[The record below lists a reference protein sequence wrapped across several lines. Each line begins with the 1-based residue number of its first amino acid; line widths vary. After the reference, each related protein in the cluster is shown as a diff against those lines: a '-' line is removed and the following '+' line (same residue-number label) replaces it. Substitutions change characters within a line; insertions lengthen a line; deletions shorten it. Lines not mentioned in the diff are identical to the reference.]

1 MKIKFLLFSL
11 FLLTLIFTRVNSQI
25 ISSDEIEIDYNNP
38 KEYEIG
44 GITIDG
50 SDYLDKN
57 VLIQSTDLIIGE
69 EISVPGGKISKAV
82 KNLWDLNLFSDVTIY
97 VTKII
102 GKKIFLNIQL
112 EERPRLSKFQISGI
126 RKGLADDVREKIKLI
141 RGKIVT
147 ENLVVNTKNRISEFF
162 IDKGYLDA
170 EISITQKPDTT
181 AQNQVILFIAI
192 KKNKKVRIKK
202 INFWGNSLISNRKLK
217 RYMKETKEYKWW
229 NVFKQSKYLEENFE
243 KDKEKILEKYNA
255 KGFRDAKLIS
265 DKIYKVEKGYINLDI
280 KLEEGPKYYFGN
292 IIWVGNTKY
301 SSVQLN
307 AILGIKKGDVFNQ
320 SLLDQRLNMSQDSRD
335 VSSLYMDDGYL
346 FFQVNPVEVR
356 AENDTIDIE
365 MRVYEGKQARI
376 NKVNVIGNTKTNDR
390 VVMREIRTKPGQ
402 LFNRSD
408 IIRTQ
413 RELAQLRYFDEQKL
427 GVSPKPNPAEGTVDI
442 DYTVEEKPSDQ
453 VELSAGWGNRSL
465 VGTLGLSFNNFSAK
479 RMFHKDAWKP
489 LPAGDG
495 QALSIR
501 AQSTGLAFQ
510 NYSLSF
516 VEPWL
521 GGKKPNSFSISVYH
535 TRQNPLQLRKSD
547 PNRQLLTVTGV
558 SIGLGKRLKV
568 PDDFFQLYQEI
579 SLQQYFLKQFT
590 AGISFPVSD
599 GTFRNLSYKINLSRS
614 SVDAPIYPRSGSTV
628 STTLQIT
635 PPYSLFR
642 KDASIDEQRGYYN
655 TKRDSPI
662 MVEYYKWKFSSTFF
676 TELANKLVLNL
687 RVGAGILGAY
697 NKNIGY
703 APFERFWLGGSGLTG
718 FALDGREII
727 ALRGFANAGD
737 ATEGISGGVAVAKY
751 VMELRYPISLNP
763 SATIFALAFAE
774 AGNAWN
780 STPKFNPFNVARC
793 AGAGVRVFLPMFG
806 LLGLDYG
813 WGFDNPWNK
822 PGNAIGKGHFQFTI
836 GANIGDL

>member
-1 MKIKFLLFSL
+1 MKIKFLLFSVLL
-11 FLLTLIFTRVNSQI
+11 FTLLSTRANSQI

-147 ENLVVNTKNRISEFF
+147 ENLVVNTKNRVSEFF

-181 AQNQVILFIAI
+181 AQNQVILFINI

-265 DKIYKVEKGYINLDI
+265 DTIYKVEKGYINLDI
-280 KLEEGPKYYFGN
+280 KLEEGPKYYFGD

-335 VSSLYMDDGYL
+335 VSS
-346 FFQVNPVEVR
+346 
-356 AENDTIDIE
+356 
-365 MRVYEGKQARI
+365 
-376 NKVNVIGNTKTNDR
+376 
-390 VVMREIRTKPGQ
+390 
-402 LFNRSD
+402 
-408 IIRTQ
+408 
-413 RELAQLRYFDEQKL
+413 
-427 GVSPKPNPAEGTVDI
+427 
-442 DYTVEEKPSDQ
+442 
-453 VELSAGWGNRSL
+453 
-465 VGTLGLSFNNFSAK
+465 
-479 RMFHKDAWKP
+479 
-489 LPAGDG
+489 
-495 QALSIR
+495 
-501 AQSTGLAFQ
+501 
-510 NYSLSF
+510 
-516 VEPWL
+516 
-521 GGKKPNSFSISVYH
+521 
-535 TRQNPLQLRKSD
+535 
-547 PNRQLLTVTGV
+547 
-558 SIGLGKRLKV
+558 
-568 PDDFFQLYQEI
+568 
-579 SLQQYFLKQFT
+579 
-590 AGISFPVSD
+590 
-599 GTFRNLSYKINLSRS
+599 
-614 SVDAPIYPRSGSTV
+614 
-628 STTLQIT
+628 
-635 PPYSLFR
+635 
-642 KDASIDEQRGYYN
+642 
-655 TKRDSPI
+655 
-662 MVEYYKWKFSSTFF
+662 
-676 TELANKLVLNL
+676 
-687 RVGAGILGAY
+687 
-697 NKNIGY
+697 
-703 APFERFWLGGSGLTG
+703 
-718 FALDGREII
+718 
-727 ALRGFANAGD
+727 
-737 ATEGISGGVAVAKY
+737 
-751 VMELRYPISLNP
+751 
-763 SATIFALAFAE
+763 
-774 AGNAWN
+774 
-780 STPKFNPFNVARC
+780 
-793 AGAGVRVFLPMFG
+793 
-806 LLGLDYG
+806 
-813 WGFDNPWNK
+813 
-822 PGNAIGKGHFQFTI
+822 
-836 GANIGDL
+836 

>member
-1 MKIKFLLFSL
+1 MIFANFS
-11 FLLTLIFTRVNSQI
+11 FAQI
-25 ISSDEIEIDYNNP
+25 ISNDIVTIDYNNP

-44 GITIDG
+44 GITIEG
-50 SDYLDKN
+50 SEYLDKN
-57 VLIQSTDLIIGE
+57 VLIQSTDLVVGE
-69 EISVPGGKISKAV
+69 EVSIPGGKISKAIQ
-82 KNLWDLNLFSDVTIY
+82 NLWGLNLFSDVAVY
-97 VTKII
+97 ATKIQ
-102 GKKIFLNIQL
+102 GNKVFLKIVL
-112 EERPRLSKFQISGI
+112 EERPRLSKFSITGI
-126 RKGLADDVREKIKLI
+126 RKGLADDLREKIKLI
-141 RGKIVT
+141 KGKIVT
-147 ENLVVNTKNRISEFF
+147 ENLVVNTKNRVLEFF

-170 EISITQKPDTT
+170 EVNLTQKPDTNT
-181 AQNQVILFIAI
+181 QNEVILFINI

-202 INFWGNSLISNRKLK
+202 ISFSGNTFISQRKLK
-217 RYMKETKEYKWW
+217 RYMKETKEFKWW
-229 NVFKQSKYLEENFE
+229 NIFKQSKYLEENFE
-243 KDKEKILEKYNA
+243 KDKRTLIDKYNA

-265 DKIYKVEKGYINLDI
+265 DTLYKVEKGYVNLEI
-280 KLEEGPKYYFGN
+280 KLDEGPKYYFGN
-292 IIWVGNTKY
+292 ITWVGNSKY
-301 SSVQLN
+301 SSKQLN
-307 AILGIKKGDVFNQ
+307 TILGIKKGDVFNQ

-335 VSSLYMDDGYL
+335 ISSLYMDDGYL
-346 FFQVNPVEVR
+346 FFQVNPVEVKV
-356 AENDTIDIE
+356 ENDSIDIE
-365 MRVYEGKQARI
+365 MRIYEGKQARI
-376 NKVNVIGNTKTNDR
+376 SKINVIGNTKTSDK
-390 VVMREIRTKPGQ
+390 VVMREIRTRPGQ

-465 VGTLGLSFNNFSAK
+465 VGTLGLSFNNFAAK
-479 RMFHKDAWKP
+479 RIFKKDAWKP

-501 AQSTGLAFQ
+501 AQSTGLAYQ
-510 NYSLSF
+510 NYSASF

-521 GGKKPNSFSISVYH
+521 GGKRPNSFSVSIYH
-535 TRQNPLQLRKSD
+535 TRQNPLALKRTD
-547 PNRQLLTVTGV
+547 PNRQLLTVTGL
-558 SIGLGKRLKV
+558 SLGLGKRLKV
-568 PDDFFQLYQEI
+568 PDDFFQLYQEMSI
-579 SLQQYFLKQFT
+579 QKYFLKQFKS
-590 AGISFPVSD
+590 GINFPVTD
-599 GTFRNLSYKINLSRS
+599 GVFVNLSYKINLSRS

-628 STTLQIT
+628 STTLQFT

-642 KDASIDEQRGYYN
+642 NGVTKAEEATYYS
-655 TKRDSPI
+655 TPREKPI

-676 TELANKLVLNL
+676 TEIANKLVLNF
-687 RVGAGILGAY
+687 RAGVGILGAY
-697 NKNIGY
+697 NPNLGY
-703 APFERFWLGGSGLTG
+703 SPFERFWLGGSGLTG

-737 ATEGISGGVAVAKY
+737 ATEGTSGGVAVAKY

-763 SATIFALAFAE
+763 SATIFALAFTE

-780 STPKFNPFNVARC
+780 NTKKFNPFNVARC